1 MHCAS
6 AGDKKDMLDAL
17 IGDKLEYV
25 IGEFHYQYLS

>member
-25 IGEFHYQYLS
+25 IGKFHLYLS